1 MAGCRARLGNISVL
15 AVVSVV
21 MLVAVSSALASG
33 RVRHSHW
40 PMSYRVLHGSIS
52 RSGLRRV
59 RDDRA
64 LSPRARESI
73 VDGSQIS
80 IVQAPWQVFVVSV
93 IPLGNKEALFLLCGG
108 SIIGETHV
116 VTAGHCMF
124 DPETRSR
131 VPTEDVFVVA
141 GTSDFEQFETGEQ
154 EDEVSNVRVHPD
166 YEYELGAG
174 APDDV
179 AVLELTE
186 PLKFNTLV
194 QSIGPAAAAPAE
206 GAQVNLTGFGAE
218 VSGGEPEGPLHSLG
232 MTVGF
237 SGQCGGET
245 DAVFLCASATDGS
258 GCSGDSGS
266 GLTDGPTPTLVGIMD
281 TVEIISG
288 KECLSGS
295 GNGFV
300 NVAAPEIRDFIEGSE
315 SPPIAPRGGGIS
327 LRAVAKVGYIATCES
342 GSWSGSPTFSYTFMN
357 SANDE
362 VLQSGSSATYQL
374 TKADVG
380 LAISCEVLASNAGG
394 TGVART
400 YALPAITDPEESGSG
415 PSPGTPYIPPSLPW
429 SNQSGNEA
437 AARTV
442 QEAQAERAAK
452 ELKSREESEAIE
464 RAQREV
470 EAREEQ
476 PAKTAAEHCVVPSLK
491 GDSLDKARRALSKAH
506 CKLGKVNRP
515 RGSSGGSL
523 VVRHQLTAP
532 GRKLAAGSRVGVILE
547 PKK

>member
-1 MAGCRARLGNISVL
+1 VIHGSVRRSVL
-15 AVVSVV
+15 KS
-21 MLVAVSSALASG
+21 
-33 RVRHSHW
+33 
-40 PMSYRVLHGSIS
+40 
-52 RSGLRRV
+52 V

-80 IVQAPWQVFVVSV
+80 IAQAPWQVFVVSV
-93 IPLGNKEALFLLCGG
+93 IPLGNKEALLLLCGG
-108 SIIGETHV
+108 SIVGETRV

-124 DPETRSR
+124 DPEARSR
-131 VPTEDVFVVA
+131 VPAEDVLVVA
-141 GTSDFEQFETGEQ
+141 GTSDFAQRETEEQQ
-154 EDEVSNVRVHPD
+154 VEVSSVRVHPD

-179 AVLELTE
+179 AVLELAE

-194 QSIGPAAAAPAE
+194 QPIVLAAAAPVE
-206 GAQVNLTGFGAE
+206 GTQVNLTGFGAE
-218 VSGGEPEGPLHSLG
+218 VSGGEPEGPLYGLD

-237 SGQCGGET
+237 SRPCGGEV
-245 DAVFLCASATDGS
+245 DAVFLCASAMDGS

-266 GLTDGPTPTLVGIMD
+266 GLTDGSTPALVGIMD

-295 GNGFV
+295 DNGFV
-300 NVAAPEIRDFIEGSE
+300 NVAAPEIEDFIEGSE

-327 LRAVAKVGYIATCES
+327 LRAVTKVGDTATCES
-342 GSWSGSPTFSYTFMN
+342 GSWSGSPTFSYMFMN
-357 SANDE
+357 SANNE
-362 VLQSGSSATYQL
+362 VLQSGSSAAYQL

-380 LAISCEVLASNAGG
+380 LTISCEVLASNAGG

-400 YALPAITDPEESGSG
+400 NALPPITDPEESGSG
-415 PSPGTPYIPPSLPW
+415 SSPGTPYVPPSLPW

-470 EAREEQ
+470 EAREDQ
-476 PAKTAAEHCVVPSLK
+476 PAKAAAQRCVVPSLK
-491 GDSLDKARRALSKAH
+491 GDSLSKARHALSKAD
-506 CKLGKVNRP
+506 CKLGKLTTP
-515 RGSSGGSL
+515 RNSSAGSL
-523 VVRHQLTAP
+523 VVTHQRVAP
-532 GRKLAAGSRVGVILE
+532 GKKLAVGTRVGVTLGR
-547 PKK
+547 KR